1 MRRPSSTNLNH
12 SRPYCVVEVD
22 PLVPVPVVVPVP
34 VPVVPVPVPVVPVVP
49 VPLVVPV
56 LPVVVEPVVPVVPVV
71 VPDVVPVVDPFW
83 VASPAF
89 SAVDCLLSHA
99 ASGPATAR
107 STIASSDSRCNVAS
121 LAKTSLL
128 DIGPH
133 RKSTRTAP
141 RSSAIP
147 VP

>member
-1 MRRPSSTNLNH
+1 MPRPSSTNLTI

-22 PLVPVPVVVPVP
+22 PLVPVPVIVPVQ
-34 VPVVPVPVPVVPVVP
+34 VVP

-83 VASPAF
+83 VASPVF

>member
-1 MRRPSSTNLNH
+1 MAVVLDRARTSRPSSTNLNH

-34 VPVVPVPVPVVPVVP
+34 VPVVPVPVVEPVVPVVP

-56 LPVVVEPVVPVVPVV
+56 LPVVVDPVVPVV
-71 VPDVVPVVDPFW
+71 VPDVVPVVVPFW
-83 VASPAF
+83 VASPVF

-133 RKSTRTAP
+133 RQ
-141 RSSAIP
+141 
-147 VP
+147 